1 MNNSENIL
9 KMIIASENL
18 LDEDSFYFAREC
30 SRLLYSDN
38 IEENENGREILINI
52 LDKWDKIPQNHKTIW
67 TDLIESAG
75 FYPYLPKDENKERE
89 LTSTAQLIRKE
100 YHLSENLNEKI
111 YLHEEQKFLYELFK
125 CGKNIIVS
133 APTSFG
139 KSLLIEEIVASKKFK
154 NIVVIQPT
162 LALLDETRRKLKKYD
177 SYYKL
182 ILKTSQT
189 KSEEK
194 GNLFLLTAER
204 VMEYPEL
211 PKIDF
216 FVIDE
221 FYKLSGIRDEER
233 SDVLN
238 NAFNLLLKHKAKFY
252 LLGPNI
258 DGISTNFAEKYGAEF
273 YKTYYSLVGN
283 RAINIYEDYENKFG
297 SSGKKQQ
304 FKQNILFELLFD
316 KISKEQTIIYCSS
329 PERARKLSL
338 NFLKF
343 LKGKNINKKDDE
355 LSIIEWMR
363 QNISPLWSIIECLSY
378 SIGTHD
384 GAMPK
389 HINSS
394 IINYFNSGKLNYLF
408 CTSTIIEGVNTSAK
422 NVVFFDNTKGMRKE
436 IDYFDYSNIKGRSG
450 RLMIHF
456 IGKIYNFNPP
466 PPKKQIIIDIPFFE
480 QEPISNEILIQLN
493 QNEIKNKESDQ
504 YKEINRLP
512 SEEKEII
519 RQNGLSVFG
528 QKNIIEKLKQD
539 INVKQDLI
547 LWSGIPRYEQL
558 GYVIELAWNNLLK
571 KSESRNLSQKQL
583 TKLTSVYTKNKSIDK
598 IVENRYEYLKK
609 KPENKN
615 TTESEII
622 DEAIQ
627 FSFQILRHWFNYKIP
642 KWFLT
647 IDKLQKYVAKLKGL
661 PPGNYEFFASQIE
674 NDFIQPN
681 LSILSEYGIPKSAI
695 KKIESKSK
703 IDKSIEEDQVLKVV
717 KNIVKNNKK
726 DFMEYEIEKLNENI

>member
-1 MNNSENIL
+1 MNNPENIL
-9 KMIIASENL
+9 KMIIESEKL
-18 LDEDSFYFAREC
+18 LDEESFDFAREC

-38 IEENENGREILINI
+38 IEYNKSGREILINI
-52 LDKWDKIPQNHKTIW
+52 LDKWDKIPQSHKTIW
-67 TDLIESAG
+67 TDLIESTG
-75 FYPYLPKDENKERE
+75 FYPYFPKDENKERE

-111 YLHEEQKFLYELFK
+111 YLHEEQKLLYELFK

-162 LALLDETRRKLKKYD
+162 LALLDETRKKLKKYD
-177 SYYKL
+177 GSYKL

-204 VMEYPEL
+204 VLEYPEL

-221 FYKLSGIRDEER
+221 FYKLSGVRDEER

-238 NAFNLLLKHKAKFY
+238 NAFYLLLKHNAKFY

-258 DGISTNFAEKYGAEF
+258 DDISPNFAEKYGAEF
-273 YKTYYSLVGN
+273 YKTYYSLVVN
-283 RAINIYEDYENKFG
+283 RAINIYEDHGNKFG
-297 SSGKKQQ
+297 SLGKKQQ
-304 FKQNILFELLFD
+304 FKQNILFELLLNNLT
-316 KISKEQTIIYCSS
+316 KEQTIIYCSS
-329 PERARKLSL
+329 PKRARKLSL

-343 LKGKNINKKDDE
+343 LKSKNIDKNDNK
-355 LSIIEWMR
+355 LSIIEWIR
-363 QNISPLWSIIECLSY
+363 QNISSSWSIIDCLNY

-422 NVVFFDNTKGMRKE
+422 NVVFFDDTKGKRK

-450 RLMIHF
+450 RLMMHF

-466 PPKKQIIIDIPFFE
+466 PLKKQIIIDIPFFE
-480 QEPISNEILIQLN
+480 QEPISDEILIQLN

-504 YKEINRLP
+504 YKKINNLP

-519 RQNGLSVFG
+519 RQNGLSVRG

-539 INVKQDLI
+539 INVKKDLI
-547 LWSGIPRYEQL
+547 LWSGIPSYKQL
-558 GYVIELAWNNLLK
+558 GYVIELAWDNLLK
-571 KSESRNLSQKQL
+571 KGESINLSQKQL
-583 TKLTSVYTKNKSIDK
+583 IKLTFDYTNNKGVDKIIENQYKYLKENKTKNAN
-598 IVENRYEYLKK
+598 EN
-609 KPENKN
+609 
-615 TTESEII
+615 EII

-647 IDKLQKYVAKLKGL
+647 IDKLQKYVAKLKDL

-695 KKIESKSK
+695 KKIESKVDS
-703 IDKSIEEDQVLKVV
+703 STEEDQVIEAV
-717 KNIVKNNKK
+717 KNIVKEYKK